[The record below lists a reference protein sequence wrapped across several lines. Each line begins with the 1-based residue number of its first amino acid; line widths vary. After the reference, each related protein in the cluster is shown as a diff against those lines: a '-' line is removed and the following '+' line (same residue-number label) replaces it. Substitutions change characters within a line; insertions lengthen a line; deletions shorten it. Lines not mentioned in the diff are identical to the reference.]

1 MAARS
6 ATRTGWLKLKGMQ
19 TTPWPMRMVCVR
31 AATQVRKTS
40 GHVTAQSNAGVA
52 GRITLVRI
60 ILREDITWSNIW
72 IGLSGIDAAAV
83 LSNCYLGVYSS
94 AGALLGTTADI
105 SSSLMTGAV
114 AKPLALVTPFSAPAG
129 TYFIAML
136 LGGTWA
142 TDSLP
147 FKASG
152 AGVSVNA
159 GLAAPNLRYSNML
172 TAQTS
177 LPASPTLSGQST
189 SVTSTGW
196 AGQRYGVS

>member
-1 MAARS
+1 M
-6 ATRTGWLKLKGMQ
+6 
-19 TTPWPMRMVCVR
+19 
-31 AATQVRKTS
+31 
-40 GHVTAQSNAGVA
+40 
-52 GRITLVRI
+52 
-60 ILREDITWSNIW
+60 
-72 IGLSGIDAAAV
+72 
-83 LSNCYLGVYSS
+83 
-94 AGALLGTTADI
+94 
-105 SSSLMTGAV
+105 
-114 AKPLALVTPFSAPAG
+114 TPFSAPAG

-196 AGQRYGVS
+196 ASQRYGVS